1 MQHDLPIVTQSALN
15 RTKEMNEE
23 WAQLK
28 AKADAMNTVEIPA
41 FNKLCWEAGIGA
53 VWKN

>member
-1 MQHDLPIVTQSALN
+1 MQNDLPVVTQPSLD
-15 RTKEMNEE
+15 RMKEMNAI

-28 AKADAMNTVEIPA
+28 LRADTFTTIDIPA
-41 FNKLCWEAGIGA
+41 LNKLCWEAGIGA